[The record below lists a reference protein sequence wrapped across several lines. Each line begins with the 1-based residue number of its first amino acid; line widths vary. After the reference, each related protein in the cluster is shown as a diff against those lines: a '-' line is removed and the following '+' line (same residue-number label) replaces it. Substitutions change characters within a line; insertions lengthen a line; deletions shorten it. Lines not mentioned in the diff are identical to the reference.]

1 MKSDT
6 PAFKRNDKKKCLK
19 ETEHR
24 SFGEGGGGRGEGGEG
39 RAMNLADYFLPF
51 TPTAFKVVL

>member
-24 SFGEGGGGRGEGGEG
+24 SLGEGGGGGGG
-39 RAMNLADYFLPF
+39 GVGP
-51 TPTAFKVVL
+51 

>member
-6 PAFKRNDKKKCLK
+6 PAFKRNDKKKSLK

-24 SFGEGGGGRGEGGEG
+24 SLGEGKGGGGGG
-39 RAMNLADYFLPF
+39 
-51 TPTAFKVVL
+51 